1 MWGAASTRMSA
12 SQRPVATERAPA
24 AFIEDRA
31 RRATWLSAPRS
42 AGPPAS
48 WPTARPRSSSSA
60 IGPSLPQPLPWTIR
74 KLLLLL
80 AGVMAV
86 VAGVPQVARAQ
97 EAGVIDV
104 IQVSGRIDP
113 VVADFVQGAVERAAA

>member
-12 SQRPVATERAPA
+12 SQRPGATARAPA
-24 AFIEDRA
+24 AFIDDRA
-31 RRATWLSAPRS
+31 RRATWPSAPRS
-42 AGPPAS
+42 ARPPAS

-60 IGPSLPQPLPWTIR
+60 IGPSLPHPLPWTIR

-80 AGVMAV
+80 VGVMAV
-86 VAGVPQVARAQ
+86 VAGVPGAAGAQ
-97 EAGVIDV
+97 EATAAVIDV

-113 VVADFVQGAVERAAA
+113 